1 LVYDNVS
8 TTIFKS
14 IFFLQQDLKE
24 LKEDVKRDLDR
35 TVFSALSS
43 SNKPDKY
50 YKEST
55 NSAMPKIGSR
65 VRRGPDWKWK
75 HQDSEGPGTI
85 IGHAGEFK
93 RFTTKLCVYCQ
104 IILSC

>member
-1 LVYDNVS
+1 MDRCLVYFILVYHLVYDNIS
-8 TTIFKS
+8 TIIFKS

-24 LKEDVKRDLDR
+24 LKVDVKRDLDR

-55 NSAMPKIGSR
+55 SSAMPKIGSR
-65 VRRGPDWKWK
+65 VRRGPDWKWNR
-75 HQDSEGPGTI
+75 QDSEGPGTI
-85 IGHAGEFK
+85 IGHAG
-93 RFTTKLCVYCQ
+93 
-104 IILSC
+104 